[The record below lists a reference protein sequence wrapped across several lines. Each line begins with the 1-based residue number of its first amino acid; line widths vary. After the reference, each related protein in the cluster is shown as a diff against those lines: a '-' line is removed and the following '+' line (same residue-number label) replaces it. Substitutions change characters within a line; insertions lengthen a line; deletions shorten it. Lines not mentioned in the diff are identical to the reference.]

1 MAHKNRF
8 LLEGYKQALQM
19 RGIRF
24 ETAFFSD
31 SRDSKSSDLSD
42 GNTHSVIKINNIY
55 DSAAQEKIYLALAS
69 ALGLR
74 PILPSEYEAVYHAFQ
89 ENSEK
94 KESFSLHLPKFADE
108 NDYIVYTPAFDT
120 YQYGFYNYA
129 MLKSG
134 TPIKVYPTGSL
145 LVHKDIKKERPRLL
159 LSGDSS
165 ACLLVPYLA
174 HHFDLMLSAPL
185 SASLHLPLALAEY
198 KPSVFILIAHSDLAV
213 SPLLYRALACL

>member
-1 MAHKNRF
+1 MAHKNSF
-8 LLEGYKQALQM
+8 LLEGYRQAFQM

-24 ETAFFSD
+24 EPVFFSD
-31 SRDSKSSDLSD
+31 GRDGESADFSD
-42 GNTHSVIKINNIY
+42 GSALSAVKVDDIY
-55 DSAAQEKIYLALAS
+55 DSAAQEKIYLALAD
-69 ALGLR
+69 ALALK
-74 PILPSEYEAVYHAFQ
+74 PILPSSYEAVYHAFH

-94 KESFSLHLPKFADE
+94 KKSFSLHLPKFADE

-129 MLKSG
+129 MLKSE

-145 LVHKDIKKERPRLL
+145 LIRKDIKKERPRMLV
-159 LSGDSS
+159 SGDSS

-174 HHFDLMLSAPL
+174 HHFDLMLSAPI

-198 KPSVFILIAHSDLAV
+198 KPSVIILIAHKDFAA
-213 SPLLYRALACL
+213 SPLFYRALACL